1 MRAKKDGQNGRK
13 RRVVWIDE
21 RRMTEGPLYGGR
33 RHDRSRGWGGMLL
46 EDVVFAG
53 AIGDAKKNMV
63 LVDLMKHL
71 RKATVLSITVVSLE
85 TIDKDE

>member
-1 MRAKKDGQNGRK
+1 
-13 RRVVWIDE
+13 
-21 RRMTEGPLYGGR
+21 
-33 RHDRSRGWGGMLL
+33 MLL

-71 RKATVLSITVVSLE
+71 RNATVLSITVASLE